1 MPERNVFS
9 KCGDEK
15 CSLQTVFVS
24 KCWKMPLSVHYNEMQ
39 NLFVIARVLN
49 NNWKVWDLSPVHVLL
64 ECP

>member
-24 KCWKMPLSVHYNEMQ
+24 KCRKMSLSVHYNETE
-39 NLFVIARVLN
+39 NLFSNI
-49 NNWKVWDLSPVHVLL
+49 KSP
-64 ECP
+64 